1 VPFAAAAW
9 WLSAADSTPAT
20 PGQTTALAA
29 FITGVFLLSF
39 AHQPLTLALVYGD
52 PAQFRLR
59 RAVFVISPFVFV
71 AAIIAGYAISFVIVA
86 VVGALWN
93 AEHTLMQRYG
103 LTRVYGRMAGQDD
116 GRIEKVLLFSW
127 LIVAALWVM
136 ADPATPDRA
145 RALPLG
151 ENNTVAIDALG
162 NLRSVALALLVPAA
176 VVSVVAAVLW
186 VRAEVRRPQLN
197 PLKWLYLGSTLV
209 LFVVIIVNPI
219 VGIMGYVGA
228 HAVEYFVTVHQ
239 SLGRRYASAEQDR
252 SVAGAG
258 RPGPHRALGFL
269 GIYITADPRDR
280 HAARRRAGSPLAYAV
295 VFFTL
300 GGLHVFYDGFI
311 WKLRRP
317 AVAHS
322 LAHHLSAPTAALLA
336 SHLGAASQ
344 PAHLGA
350 WAIRRR
356 CPGRPSSQGTSPN
369 GGSRISRRAGNPPPL
384 EARPRARMRTEPRSA
399 RKVGT

>member
-1 VPFAAAAW
+1 MAVTVDPEASDRPDPAAGAPRPSRIAARAMHHPVVDVAVALAWVPFAAAAW

-239 SLGRRYASAEQDR
+239 SLGRRYASAEQDG
-252 SVAGAG
+252 GAWLG
-258 RPGPHRALGFL
+258 RAVRARTGRWGFL
-269 GIYITADPRDR
+269 GIYIALIL
-280 HAARRRAGSPLAYAV
+280 AIVMLLERAGSPLAYAV

-322 LAHHLSAPTAALLA
+322 LAITSVAPTAA
-336 SHLGAASQ
+336 
-344 PAHLGA
+344 P
-350 WAIRRR
+350 
-356 CPGRPSSQGTSPN
+356 
-369 GGSRISRRAGNPPPL
+369 
-384 EARPRARMRTEPRSA
+384 
-399 RKVGT
+399 

>member
-1 VPFAAAAW
+1 MAATTVNAELAVDPVRRVVPRAMHHPAVDVAVALAWIPFAVVARVLA
-9 WLSAADSTPAT
+9 SGADGATVPA
-20 PGQTTALAA
+20 GQTTALAA
-29 FITGVFLLSF
+29 FIAGVFLLSF

-71 AAIIAGYAISFVIVA
+71 VAVATGFFVSFVLVA

-116 GRIEKVLLFSW
+116 GRVEKVLLFSW
-127 LIVAALWVM
+127 LVVAALWVA
-136 ADPATPDRA
+136 ADPGTPERA

-151 ENNTVAIDALG
+151 ENNTVAIDVLG
-162 NLRSVALALLVPAA
+162 QLRPVALALLVPAVA
-176 VVSVVAAVLW
+176 VSLAAAVLW
-186 VRAEVRRPQLN
+186 VRAERRRPTVN
-197 PLKWLYLGSTLV
+197 PFKWLYLGSTLV
-209 LFVVIIVNPI
+209 LFAVIVIDPI

-239 SLGRRYASAEQDR
+239 SLGRRYASAEQDG
-252 SVAGAG
+252 GALLG
-258 RPGPHRALGFL
+258 RAVRARTGRWGFL
-269 GIYITADPRDR
+269 GAYIAIVIGIITLLE
-280 HAARRRAGSPLAYAV
+280 HAGSPLAYTV

-322 LAHHLSAPTAALLA
+322 LAIP
-336 SHLGAASQ
+336 GAA
-344 PAHLGA
+344 PAG
-350 WAIRRR
+350 
-356 CPGRPSSQGTSPN
+356 
-369 GGSRISRRAGNPPPL
+369 
-384 EARPRARMRTEPRSA
+384 
-399 RKVGT
+399 